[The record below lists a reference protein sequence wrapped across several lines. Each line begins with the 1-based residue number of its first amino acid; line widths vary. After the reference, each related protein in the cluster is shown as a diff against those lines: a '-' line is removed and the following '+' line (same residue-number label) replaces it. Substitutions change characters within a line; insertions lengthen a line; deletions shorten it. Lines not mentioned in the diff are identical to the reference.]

1 MNTKICC
8 SCKKEKPIE
17 EFVKDNR
24 KKDGYSTLCKE
35 CKRKRDNERYQI
47 LKLDPEYRKRR
58 NETSQRSKLKHK
70 DKVDQYNQEYN
81 LRPEVVE
88 RKRNWQQERNAKSDL
103 ITRFRDI
110 VHRCQARKKKKNV
123 PCTIKWTDVQDIYT
137 EICPL
142 LEIPIKWDRTS
153 GRDNFTP
160 SIDRIIPEKGYV
172 SGNIKIISN
181 LANMMKSSATKE
193 QLYTFAK
200 NIKKYMEG
208 EEIVQTIEKK
218 ESIEE

>member
-24 KKDGYSTLCKE
+24 KKDGYSSLCKE

-58 NETSQRSKLKHK
+58 NEANQRSKLKHK
-70 DKVDQYNQEYN
+70 DRVDKYNQEYN

-110 VHRCQARKKKKNV
+110 VHRCQARAKEKNV
-123 PCTIKWTDVQDIYT
+123 PCTIKWTDIQDIYT

-172 SGNIKIISN
+172 PGNIKIISN

-218 ESIEE
+218 NL